1 MLIIR
6 VCFILYYLKLT
17 GTNGFYAIP
26 LNEINLNLKT
36 SSLKYSKLVKKLLS
50 IENTE
55 EKSKNEK
62 KYIASRL
69 HQQFEH
75 PPGASL
81 IDLIKTAGIS
91 DQDLLDMVE
100 DLDKVVRYAWDTKDQ
115 VQDQWG
121 WFSLGCAFNE
131 TELWI

>member
-1 MLIIR
+1 MFY
-6 VCFILYYLKLT
+6 FIL
-17 GTNGFYAIP
+17 F
-26 LNEINLNLKT
+26 EINGYKWFLRYSIKWNQFNPKT

-100 DLDKVVRYAWDTKDQ
+100 DLDKSCEICVRYKRPSSRP
-115 VQDQWG
+115 VRVV
-121 WFSLGCAFNE
+121 FIRSCL
-131 TELWI
+131 

>member
-36 SSLKYSKLVKKLLS
+36 SSLKYSKLVKKPLS

-55 EKSKNEK
+55 EK
-62 KYIASRL
+62 
-69 HQQFEH
+69 
-75 PPGASL
+75 
-81 IDLIKTAGIS
+81 
-91 DQDLLDMVE
+91 
-100 DLDKVVRYAWDTKDQ
+100 
-115 VQDQWG
+115 
-121 WFSLGCAFNE
+121 
-131 TELWI
+131 

>member
-100 DLDKVVRYAWDTKDQ
+100 DLDKSCEICMRYKRPNSRPVRVVFIR
-115 VQDQWG
+115 
-121 WFSLGCAFNE
+121 SCL
-131 TELWI
+131 